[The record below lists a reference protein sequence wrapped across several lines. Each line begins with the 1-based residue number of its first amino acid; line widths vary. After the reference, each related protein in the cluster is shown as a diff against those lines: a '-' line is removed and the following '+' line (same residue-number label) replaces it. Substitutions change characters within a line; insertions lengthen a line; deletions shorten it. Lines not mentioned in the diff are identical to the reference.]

1 LEPLLYHYGFN
12 VVLRAFRG
20 LKIILA
26 NGIGWNKFIGIEL
39 ASHILIEISYTII
52 RLSNNRSTIRLV
64 LIFESLNFGV
74 ISV

>member
-1 LEPLLYHYGFN
+1 MSHIVL
-12 VVLRAFRG
+12 LRAFRG

-39 ASHILIEISYTII
+39 ASHIILIEISYTII

>member
-1 LEPLLYHYGFN
+1 MDGQMSHIVL
-12 VVLRAFRG
+12 LRAFRG

-39 ASHILIEISYTII
+39 ASQIILIEISYTII

>member
-1 LEPLLYHYGFN
+1 MSHIVL
-12 VVLRAFRG
+12 LRAFRG

-39 ASHILIEISYTII
+39 ASQIILIEISYTII
-52 RLSNNRSTIRLV
+52 RLCNNRSTIRLV

>member
-1 LEPLLYHYGFN
+1 MSHIVL
-12 VVLRAFRG
+12 LRAFRG

-26 NGIGWNKFIGIEL
+26 NGIGWNKSIGIEL
-39 ASHILIEISYTII
+39 ASQIILIEISYTII

>member
-1 LEPLLYHYGFN
+1 MSHIVL
-12 VVLRAFRG
+12 LRAFRG

-39 ASHILIEISYTII
+39 ASQIILIEISYTII